1 MEINELK
8 SVQANCVCAAASA
21 AWRAW
26 WIGVI
31 VVSLSGCSYL
41 LVRFCGP
48 FMDFVTW
55 AWGIDETSVYKI
67 YIIFVAAQKFVLLN
81 GLIICVFLSLL
92 AKRLKAAC
100 KQ

>member
-8 SVQANCVCAAASA
+8 RARADCVSAAASA
-21 AWRAW
+21 AWRGW

-31 VVSLSGCSYL
+31 IVGLSGCSFL
-41 LVRFCGP
+41 LVRFSGW
-48 FMDFVTW
+48 FMDFVTG
-55 AWGIDETSVYKI
+55 AWGIDEASVRKM

-81 GLIICVFLSLL
+81 GLIFCVFLSLL

-100 KQ
+100 KA